1 MKKAEGNSA
10 QNRKKHKNLF
20 TWWKKI
26 FVKRTCIE
34 IIVKFFNYVPINRIR
49 IRPKKSD
56 PQHSNTPLR
65 NQLPRLSLHR
75 RKIHPPCP
83 PPCDSTYPGRVCK
96 FVWQKI
102 LVISQ
107 HSNTPLG
114 NQLPL
119 LSLHRRKLQNHHPP
133 PPPRQKH

>member
-83 PPCDSTYPGRVCK
+83 PPPPATAHILAG
-96 FVWQKI
+96 FVT
-102 LVISQ
+102 LYGSRF
-107 HSNTPLG
+107 SSSRNTLLR
-114 NQLPL
+114 NQLPR
-119 LSLHRRKLQNHHPP
+119 LSLHRRKLRSRYRPHNE
-133 PPPRQKH
+133 